1 MNIYTIIYGA
11 VLFFLLSPGVLFMF
25 PSKNYLITLSIHAA
39 LFAIIWQLTQKAVY
53 RQVDGFMSAEAG
65 LGILF
70 TLLILTVLFIGF
82 SGR

>member
-1 MNIYTIIYGA
+1 MIYGA
-11 VLFFLLSPGVLFMF
+11 VLFFLLSPGVLFRI
-25 PSKNYLITLSIHAA
+25 PSKNHLIVLSIHAA

-65 LGILF
+65 LGIFF